1 MGEKKMHA
9 IGRKGGWL
17 TMTAA
22 SVLLLGAGV
31 GGKAYAADL
40 GGGCCGDL
48 EERVAELEATTA
60 RKGNRVVSL
69 EISGQVNKALLFW
82 DDGVDSDTFI
92 VDPDSDGTRVR
103 FTGKAKL
110 KPGWEAGY
118 TLEFNFRDA
127 QSQVVSQDVDDGG
140 DNFTIRRNFWY
151 IESERLGRL
160 TLGQENQATDG
171 INEIDVVP
179 TYSTVSKTHY
189 AGAFK
194 IRTSDGGGLADN
206 SLAWQ
211 DVLGAIGGGQEDIVR
226 YDTPSIYGFIASAS
240 WGDNDIWDVA
250 LHFQKQWNSI
260 KVVAGIGYL
269 KDDRSNEL
277 TNTDSQLSGS
287 ISAMHV
293 PTGLFV
299 TFAAASRDQRSSDE
313 DATNLYFKG
322 GISRRWLPYGDTTL
336 WADYAKFEGFSE
348 GLLFNGDNDPAGTRN
363 DLLTASEATVWG
375 FGVVQSIDSAA
386 MNVYALAQFFS
397 SDLDVDGARLDTE
410 DHYAIVVG
418 SHLKF

>member
-1 MGEKKMHA
+1 MHA

-194 IRTSDGGGLADN
+194 IRTAGGGVAPTAELFT
-206 SLAWQ
+206 WG

-250 LHFQKQWNSI
+250 LHFQKQWNSV

-269 KDDRSNEL
+269 KDDRTNTGL
-277 TNTDSQLSGS
+277 FDVTNTDSQISGS
-287 ISAMHV
+287 ISAIHT
-293 PTGLFV
+293 PTGLFA

-313 DATNLYFKG
+313 DATNLYFKA

-348 GLLFNGDNDPAGTRN
+348 GKDFTPLAIGGV
-363 DLLTASEATVWG
+363 LTDSKADVWG

-386 MNVYALAQFFS
+386 MNVYALTQFFS